1 MQVLN
6 LIRELELQRMKE
18 SKIIK
23 EFLDRLLDI
32 ATKVRLLGIKF
43 EDSRIVQKILVTI
56 PEKYEASVTTLEN
69 TKDISHITLSKVLH
83 AIKAQEQRKLMRW
96 EGSMEGAFQV
106 KLQINNNGKSHN
118 KKLEAF
124 ANNKNQN
131 NNTQVHLPCLYC
143 KKTNHP
149 QKKKVLVEA
158 RCKVS

>member
-83 AIKAQEQRKLMRW
+83 AIKAQEQRKLMR
-96 EGSMEGAFQV
+96 
-106 KLQINNNGKSHN
+106 
-118 KKLEAF
+118 
-124 ANNKNQN
+124 
-131 NNTQVHLPCLYC
+131 
-143 KKTNHP
+143 
-149 QKKKVLVEA
+149 
-158 RCKVS
+158 